1 MGGKMSQEY
10 KDEGETRR
18 RQQKKKPKKKSGGR
32 KGCLWGCLIFLLIL
46 VVIGLIGGFWVYNN
60 IQNTADEAYE
70 PIDNQQV
77 HESRDE
83 PVDVSQGDPASVLLM
98 GIDTGAEGR
107 TDQGRSDTMMVM
119 AANPNTESST
129 LVSIPR
135 DTYTEI
141 AGRGTMDKINHA
153 YAFGGTSMA
162 VNTVQNMFNIPID
175 YYVSVNMEGLEQIV
189 DALGGVT
196 VTPNMSFESGGY
208 TFTEGQ
214 EVQLDGQ
221 MALAYSRLRYEDP
234 SGDYGRQERQRQVVQ
249 AIVNSIA
256 SVDSIMNYQGILEV
270 IGNNMQT
277 NMTFG
282 EMVDVFGEY
291 RTSGSNMEQVQMSG
305 EGAQI
310 NGIYYDIIPDSE
322 LNRVQGILQE
332 TLGLN

>member
-1 MGGKMSQEY
+1 VGEKMNQEY
-10 KDEGETRR
+10 KDEGNTRQR
-18 RQQKKKPKKKSGGR
+18 KRKKKTKKKRGGR

-46 VVIGLIGGFWVYNN
+46 LVIGLLGGLWVYNN
-60 IQNTADEAYE
+60 VQNTAEEAYE
-70 PIDNQQV
+70 PIENQQV

-98 GIDTGAEGR
+98 GVDTGAEGR

-189 DALGGVT
+189 DALGGIT
-196 VTPNMSFESGGY
+196 ITPMSSFEQGGY
-208 TFTEGQ
+208 SFVEGQ
-214 EVQLDGQ
+214 PTQMDGN
-221 MALAYSRLRYEDP
+221 MVLEYSRMRYEDP

-305 EGAQI
+305 EGTRI
-310 NGIYYDIIPDSE
+310 DGTYYDLIPEAE
-322 LNRVQGILQE
+322 LNRVQGTLQE
-332 TLGLN
+332 TLELN